1 MSRATLWIAAVL
13 ILIGMAA
20 SSHYMGTSAARE
32 PGTTAITISPEEITR
47 TAAPLPTLVLE
58 SYF

>member
-1 MSRATLWIAAVL
+1 MSRSTLWIAAAL
-13 ILIGMAA
+13 ILLGMAA
-20 SSHYMGTSAARE
+20 STQYMGQSAARE

-47 TAAPLPTLVLE
+47 TAPPLPTLVLR